1 METNLYYYKAYV
13 VSVYDG
19 DTITVNLDLGL
30 GITRIKEKIRLYGIN
45 TPEIRGGTAESKAKG
60 IEARDFLR
68 RRILNKTVII
78 QTHKDKSGKY
88 GRLLGVVW
96 KGSVNMNQRL
106 IEKGHAVEYL
116 L

>member
-1 METNLYYYKAYV
+1 METNLYHYKAYV

-45 TPEIRGGTAESKAKG
+45 TPELRGGTIEEKAKG

-68 RRILNKTVII
+68 NKILNRTIII
-78 QTHKDKSGKY
+78 QTRKDKSGKY
-88 GRLLGVVW
+88 GRLLGIVW
-96 KGSVNMNQRL
+96 QGDINLNRL
-106 IEKGHAVEYL
+106 MISEGHAVEYL